1 MRRPV
6 QERAGGAAGAVWDNG
21 GVKLNAFGDVCLR
34 TLMLLGARPG
44 RQMTGRD
51 IAAAVGTPYNHV
63 SKAILELKRRGALD
77 VSRGRHGGARI
88 TETGLAL
95 SIGALLRDL
104 DTQTDIVDCTGQDSP
119 SGQACPLLEGCR
131 LRHSLARARDA
142 FYAELDGTTV
152 ADLTGVGSVTRLPMP
167 SIPPL

>member
-1 MRRPV
+1 M
-6 QERAGGAAGAVWDNG
+6 
-21 GVKLNAFGDVCLR
+21 KLNAFGDVCLR
-34 TLMLLGARPG
+34 TLMILGARPD

-51 IAAAVGTPYNHV
+51 IADAVGTPYNHV

-77 VSRGRHGGARI
+77 VTRGRNGGARI
-88 TETGLAL
+88 TEAGLAL

-119 SGQACPLLEGCR
+119 NGHVCPLLEGCR
-131 LRHSLARARDA
+131 LRHSLARAREA

-152 ADLTGVGSVTRLPMP
+152 ADLTGSDAVVRLPMP
-167 SIPPL
+167 SLPAR